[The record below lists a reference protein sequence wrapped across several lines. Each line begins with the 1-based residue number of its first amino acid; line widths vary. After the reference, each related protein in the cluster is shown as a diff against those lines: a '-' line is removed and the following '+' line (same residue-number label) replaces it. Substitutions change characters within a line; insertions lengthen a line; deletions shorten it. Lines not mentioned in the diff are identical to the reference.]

1 MTFDT
6 EETIMDDFAI
16 QRVTPPLVDPLTEA
30 ANAHL
35 AALAEAEAAEMI
47 IKPEEVGDEEKK
59 KKQGETPNSDPE
71 GGGGATKSVL
81 PRQLTTNSDPS
92 SSSCSLSEHQSAD
105 DNNKTP
111 GPTSDPEDVPQL
123 KVPIPLVEENKE
135 PGVSANSLLS
145 AISLLVNQF
154 PNNH

>member
-47 IKPEEVGDEEKK
+47 IKPEEVGDDEEKK
-59 KKQGETPNSDPE
+59 KRQDETPNSDPE
-71 GGGGATKSVL
+71 GGGGGGATKSVL
-81 PRQLTTNSDPS
+81 PRQLTANSDPS

-105 DNNKTP
+105 DNNKTT
-111 GPTSDPEDVPQL
+111 GVTSDPEDVPQL

-135 PGVSANSLLS
+135 PGVSA
-145 AISLLVNQF
+145 
-154 PNNH
+154 H

>member
-1 MTFDT
+1 MTGPVYT
-6 EETIMDDFAI
+6 EEAIMDDFAI

-47 IKPEEVGDEEKK
+47 IKPEEVGDEEEKK

-71 GGGGATKSVL
+71 GGSGATKSVL
-81 PRQLTTNSDPS
+81 PRQLTANSDPS

-105 DNNKTP
+105 DNNKTT
-111 GPTSDPEDVPQL
+111 GATSDPEDVPQL

-135 PGVSANSLLS
+135 PGVSALS
-145 AISLLVNQF
+145 STPL
-154 PNNH
+154 

>member
-1 MTFDT
+1 MTLDT
-6 EETIMDDFAI
+6 EETIVDDFSI

-47 IKPEEVGDEEKK
+47 IKPEEAGDEEEEEKK
-59 KKQGETPNSDPE
+59 KKQDETPNSDPE

-105 DNNKTP
+105 DNNKTT
-111 GPTSDPEDVPQL
+111 GVTSDPEDAPQL
-123 KVPIPLVEENKE
+123 KVPIPLEEENKV
-135 PGVSANSLLS
+135 PGVSAL
-145 AISLLVNQF
+145 
-154 PNNH
+154 